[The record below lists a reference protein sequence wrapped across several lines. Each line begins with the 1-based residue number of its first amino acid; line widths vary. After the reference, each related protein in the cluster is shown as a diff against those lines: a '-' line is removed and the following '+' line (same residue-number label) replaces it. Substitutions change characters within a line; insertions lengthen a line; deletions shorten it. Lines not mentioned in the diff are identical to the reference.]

1 MSYATDL
8 RVGGKWRL
16 GRRIGAGSFGDIYIG
31 VNIHTN
37 EEVAVKLETLK
48 TKHPQLIYESK
59 IYRYLNISPTGSP
72 VIGIPKVRWYGQE
85 GDYSVMTIDLLG
97 PSLEDLFNF
106 CHRRFSLKTVLMLAD
121 QMIQRIEYVHSRSF
135 LHRDIKP
142 DNFLMGLGKEANI
155 VYIIDFGLAKK
166 YRDHKTHLHIPY
178 RENKNLTGTA
188 RYASINTH
196 LGIEQ
201 CRRDDLES
209 LGFVLMYFNRGSLPW
224 QGLRAA
230 TKKQKYQKISD
241 RKVSTPINEL
251 CKNHPP
257 EFATYLRYCRSL
269 RFDDRPDYAYLRGL
283 FRDLYLREGFADDCI
298 FDWTLMKD
306 QNQQPAAANA
316 ASHAAAIASGG
327 TPGAGAS
334 GVASPVGGGGG
345 GGGTNA
351 QTGGGGGAR
360 LNVDETG
367 NRVGVGFAG
376 AVDDHLMYRYR
387 ASNPSPIVGVT
398 NHGAMQ
404 SGSSMR
410 LPQMPDSYGG
420 AAAGGGGGAAGR
432 GDGVN
437 DAAATQA
444 ADNNGPGGAYTS
456 GLGPAD
462 GGGAGGPN
470 ASAGELGGGTS
481 TAATGG
487 RRMDSSAGVGSRATG
502 ASAAATAG
510 DGGGGGS
517 GRRDNNQ
524 QRLTRMRMPSLGRR

>member
-1 MSYATDL
+1 MSYASDL

-37 EEVAVKLETLK
+37 EEVAVKLESIK

-59 IYRYLNISPTGSP
+59 IYRYLNISPTGNP
-72 VIGIPKVRWYGQE
+72 VVGIPKVRWYGQE
-85 GDYSVMTIDLLG
+85 GDFNVMTIDLLG

-142 DNFLMGLGKEANI
+142 DNFLMGLAKEANV

-166 YRDHKTHLHIPY
+166 YRDHKTHVHIPY

-251 CKNHPP
+251 CKNYPP
-257 EFATYLRYCRSL
+257 EFATYLRYCRSM

-283 FRDLYLREGFADDCI
+283 FRDLYLREGFADDGI
-298 FDWTLMKD
+298 FDWTLMTPEMGSMSKNVT
-306 QNQQPAAANA
+306 QYRPPAAEPNPPNPDHQ
-316 ASHAAAIASGG
+316 ASFDIDEFIMKRRDIIDD
-327 TPGAGAS
+327 
-334 GVASPVGGGGG
+334 GVVSNHDPAYVNVVNNINTMGMGGG
-345 GGGTNA
+345 
-351 QTGGGGGAR
+351 
-360 LNVDETG
+360 D
-367 NRVGVGFAG
+367 
-376 AVDDHLMYRYR
+376 
-387 ASNPSPIVGVT
+387 
-398 NHGAMQ
+398 
-404 SGSSMR
+404 
-410 LPQMPDSYGG
+410 
-420 AAAGGGGGAAGR
+420 AGGFS
-432 GDGVN
+432 GDSNHV
-437 DAAATQA
+437 Q
-444 ADNNGPGGAYTS
+444 
-456 GLGPAD
+456 
-462 GGGAGGPN
+462 
-470 ASAGELGGGTS
+470 
-481 TAATGG
+481 ATGMPSTS
-487 RRMDSSAGVGSRATG
+487 RRVDMPSNNPVPRPMTEQQRK
-502 ASAAATAG
+502 
-510 DGGGGGS
+510 DGNS
-517 GRRDNNQ
+517 Q
-524 QRLTRMRMPSLGRR
+524 QRLPRMRIPSLGRR

>member
-37 EEVAVKLETLK
+37 EEVAVKLETIK

-59 IYRYLNISPTGSP
+59 IYRYLNISPTGST

-306 QNQQPAAANA
+306 QNQSGSNA
-316 ASHAAAIASGG
+316 ASHTAALPAGG

-334 GVASPVGGGGG
+334 GVASPVGGGAGG
-345 GGGTNA
+345 GANA
-351 QTGGGGGAR
+351 QTGGGGTGGGAAG

-398 NHGAMQ
+398 THGGGIESGAMQ
-404 SGSSMR
+404 PGN
-410 LPQMPDSYGG
+410 DAYGNG
-420 AAAGGGGGAAGR
+420 AAAAGASRGGGNDGA
-432 GDGVN
+432 
-437 DAAATQA
+437 TP
-444 ADNNGPGGAYTS
+444 ADNNNGAYAS
-456 GLGPAD
+456 GL
-462 GGGAGGPN
+462 GGGAGGPTT
-470 ASAGELGGGTS
+470 SAGDLGGGTS
-481 TAATGG
+481 AAATAG
-487 RRMDSSAGVGSRATG
+487 RRLDSSAGVGSRTTG
-502 ASAAATAG
+502 TSAAAAAG
-510 DGGGGGS
+510 DGGAAAAGGAGGS

>member
-31 VNIHTN
+31 ITIHTN
-37 EEVAVKLETLK
+37 EEVAVKLENTK

-59 IYRYLNISPTGSP
+59 IYRYLNISPNGQA
-72 VIGIPKVRWYGQE
+72 VVGIPRVRWYGCE
-85 GDYSVMTIDLLG
+85 GEYNIMTIDLLG

-166 YRDHKTHLHIPY
+166 YRDHKTHVHIPY

-241 RKVSTPINEL
+241 RKVSTSINEL
-251 CKNHPP
+251 CKNYPS

-298 FDWTLMKD
+298 FDWTLMRNQEAGGSSSGPVVVQAGPMFPMQQARVQEYQANLAVQHAQLPEMTRHPNQD
-306 QNQQPAAANA
+306 PGYAAGLNAGTSMPQNQALFQGAPVTGADA
-316 ASHAAAIASGG
+316 GG
-327 TPGAGAS
+327 MDMS
-334 GVASPVGGGGG
+334 
-345 GGGTNA
+345 
-351 QTGGGGGAR
+351 GAR
-360 LNVDETG
+360 RADGANPMRIGDVRKETTG
-367 NRVGVGFAG
+367 QARP
-376 AVDDHLMYRYR
+376 R
-387 ASNPSPIVGVT
+387 
-398 NHGAMQ
+398 
-404 SGSSMR
+404 MR
-410 LPQMPDSYGG
+410 LPSI
-420 AAAGGGGGAAGR
+420 
-432 GDGVN
+432 
-437 DAAATQA
+437 
-444 ADNNGPGGAYTS
+444 
-456 GLGPAD
+456 
-462 GGGAGGPN
+462 
-470 ASAGELGGGTS
+470 
-481 TAATGG
+481 G
-487 RRMDSSAGVGSRATG
+487 RR
-502 ASAAATAG
+502 
-510 DGGGGGS
+510 
-517 GRRDNNQ
+517 
-524 QRLTRMRMPSLGRR
+524 

>member
-31 VNIHTN
+31 INIHTN
-37 EEVAVKLETLK
+37 EEVAVKLESIK

-59 IYRYLNISPTGSP
+59 IYRYLNISPNAQP
-72 VIGIPKVRWYGQE
+72 VVGIPKVRWYGQE
-85 GDYSVMTIDLLG
+85 GEYSIMTIDLLG

-121 QMIQRIEYVHSRSF
+121 QMIHRIEYVHSRSF

-166 YRDHKTHLHIPY
+166 YRDHKSHVHIPY

-241 RKVSTPINEL
+241 RKVSTPINDL
-251 CKNHPP
+251 CKNYPP

-283 FRDLYLREGFADDCI
+283 FRDLFLREGFADDCI
-298 FDWTLMKD
+298 FDWTLMK
-306 QNQQPAAANA
+306 NQEIGNA
-316 ASHAAAIASGG
+316 S
-327 TPGAGAS
+327 
-334 GVASPVGGGGG
+334 VSPVGVPGPTVPGVNAPPCDTQDIVDPSRMLAQGG
-345 GGGTNA
+345 
-351 QTGGGGGAR
+351 QQDGGAGVAPGPVPVHDASY
-360 LNVDETG
+360 VDSTPMALVY
-367 NRVGVGFAG
+367 NSVA
-376 AVDDHLMYRYR
+376 A
-387 ASNPSPIVGVT
+387 
-398 NHGAMQ
+398 
-404 SGSSMR
+404 
-410 LPQMPDSYGG
+410 
-420 AAAGGGGGAAGR
+420 AAAGLPSTSRRQDASGAPPRQNAEGR
-432 GDGVN
+432 K
-437 DAAATQA
+437 
-444 ADNNGPGGAYTS
+444 DN
-456 GLGPAD
+456 
-462 GGGAGGPN
+462 
-470 ASAGELGGGTS
+470 
-481 TAATGG
+481 
-487 RRMDSSAGVGSRATG
+487 SS
-502 ASAAATAG
+502 
-510 DGGGGGS
+510 
-517 GRRDNNQ
+517 Q
-524 QRLTRMRMPSLGRR
+524 QRLPRMRIPSLGRR

>member
-1 MSYATDL
+1 MSSYATDL

-59 IYRYLNISPTGSP
+59 IYRYLNISPNGSP
-72 VIGIPKVRWYGQE
+72 VVGIPKVRWYGQE

-142 DNFLMGLGKEANI
+142 DNFLMGLGKEANV

-283 FRDLYLREGFADDCI
+283 FRDLYLREGFADDSI
-298 FDWTLMKD
+298 FDWTLMKE
-306 QNQQPAAANA
+306 QNAAAASTVSPPAAAPDMMGNRV
-316 ASHAAAIASGG
+316 S
-327 TPGAGAS
+327 GAGAAADA
-334 GVASPVGGGGG
+334 GPA
-345 GGGTNA
+345 A
-351 QTGGGGGAR
+351 TGGAGAAMTGGQGVH
-360 LNVDETG
+360 VDDTG
-367 NRVGVGFAG
+367 NRVGVGVAG
-376 AVDDHLMYRYR
+376 AVDDQLMHRYR
-387 ASNPSPIVGVT
+387 TSNPAPIVTGTGVAEDKALVPT
-398 NHGAMQ
+398 ME
-404 SGSSMR
+404 
-410 LPQMPDSYGG
+410 DIYGRM
-420 AAAGGGGGAAGR
+420 GGGGANA
-432 GDGVN
+432 
-437 DAAATQA
+437 
-444 ADNNGPGGAYTS
+444 GPGDS
-456 GLGPAD
+456 GGAD
-462 GGGAGGPN
+462 GNATSTGGVGGFHGNFGGARPGM
-470 ASAGELGGGTS
+470 SGGGVGMSLTG
-481 TAATGG
+481 GG
-487 RRMDSSAGVGSRATG
+487 RRMDDNGMPSSASPAAVAAAAGMGSRGGGQAE
-502 ASAAATAG
+502 S
-510 DGGGGGS
+510 GGGGRKDSS
-517 GRRDNNQ
+517 GGNQ
-524 QRLTRMRMPSLGRR
+524 QRLARMRLGSLGRR

>member
-31 VNIHTN
+31 VNVNTN
-37 EEVAVKLETLK
+37 EEVAVKLEGIK

-59 IYRYLNISPTGSP
+59 IYRYLNISPNGQP
-72 VIGIPKVRWYGQE
+72 VVGIPKVRWYGQE
-85 GDYSVMTIDLLG
+85 GDYNVMTIDLLG

-166 YRDHKTHLHIPY
+166 YRDHKTHIHIPY

-251 CKNHPP
+251 CKNYPP

-283 FRDLYLREGFADDCI
+283 FRDLYLREGYADDCI
-298 FDWTLMKD
+298 FDWTLMR
-306 QNQQPAAANA
+306 NQQM
-316 ASHAAAIASGG
+316 G
-327 TPGAGAS
+327 TPANNPAPPPPDHRPVYETDALDDKPKPTAYGTTDDEPFDKNVAAYQAS
-334 GVASPVGGGGG
+334 YADAVA
-345 GGGTNA
+345 
-351 QTGGGGGAR
+351 TGGV
-360 LNVDETG
+360 L
-367 NRVGVGFAG
+367 
-376 AVDDHLMYRYR
+376 
-387 ASNPSPIVGVT
+387 NPSPYTV
-398 NHGAMQ
+398 Q
-404 SGSSMR
+404 
-410 LPQMPDSYGG
+410 QPDP
-420 AAAGGGGGAAGR
+420 AGPMH
-432 GDGVN
+432 
-437 DAAATQA
+437 Q
-444 ADNNGPGGAYTS
+444 
-456 GLGPAD
+456 
-462 GGGAGGPN
+462 
-470 ASAGELGGGTS
+470 
-481 TAATGG
+481 
-487 RRMDSSAGVGSRATG
+487 AGVPSSSTRRAETALVRPVVETRKD
-502 ASAAATAG
+502 AS
-510 DGGGGGS
+510 S
-517 GRRDNNQ
+517 Q
-524 QRLTRMRMPSLGRR
+524 QRLPRMRIPSLGRR

>member
-1 MSYATDL
+1 MSFATDL

-37 EEVAVKLETLK
+37 EEVAVKLEGMK

-59 IYRYLNISPTGSP
+59 IYRYLNISPNGQP
-72 VIGIPKVRWYGQE
+72 VVGIPKVRWYGVE
-85 GDYSVMTIDLLG
+85 GEYNVMTIDLLG

-155 VYIIDFGLAKK
+155 VYVIDFGLAKK
-166 YRDHKTHLHIPY
+166 YRDHKTHVHIPY

-251 CKNHPP
+251 CKNYPP

-269 RFDDRPDYAYLRGL
+269 RFDDRPDYAYLRSL
-283 FRDLYLREGFADDCI
+283 FRDLYLREGYADDSI
-298 FDWTLMKD
+298 FDWTLSKNQD
-306 QNQQPAAANA
+306 AGGASATAAPQAPAPAQTPLVFPSQGALAQDPDIVPQNVIDHTGMHHQDTSYAAAV
-316 ASHAAAIASGG
+316 GG
-327 TPGAGAS
+327 QMGSMPPPPPMFPTGPTMKTQGVGMPSSSNRRGDPGAGAS
-334 GVASPVGGGGG
+334 RPGE
-345 GGGTNA
+345 
-351 QTGGGGGAR
+351 AR
-360 LNVDETG
+360 KD
-367 NRVGVGFAG
+367 
-376 AVDDHLMYRYR
+376 
-387 ASNPSPIVGVT
+387 
-398 NHGAMQ
+398 
-404 SGSSMR
+404 GSS
-410 LPQMPDSYGG
+410 
-420 AAAGGGGGAAGR
+420 
-432 GDGVN
+432 
-437 DAAATQA
+437 
-444 ADNNGPGGAYTS
+444 
-456 GLGPAD
+456 
-462 GGGAGGPN
+462 
-470 ASAGELGGGTS
+470 
-481 TAATGG
+481 
-487 RRMDSSAGVGSRATG
+487 
-502 ASAAATAG
+502 
-510 DGGGGGS
+510 
-517 GRRDNNQ
+517 Q
-524 QRLTRMRMPSLGRR
+524 QRLPRMRIPSLGRR

>member
-16 GRRIGAGSFGDIYIG
+16 GRRIGAGSFGDIYMGIS
-31 VNIHTN
+31 VSTN
-37 EEVAVKLETLK
+37 EEVAVKLESIK

-59 IYRYLNISPTGSP
+59 IYRYLNISPNGHP
-72 VIGIPKVRWYGQE
+72 VVGIPKVRWFGHE
-85 GDYSVMTIDLLG
+85 GEYNVMTIDLLG

-166 YRDHKTHLHIPY
+166 YRDHKTHVHIPY

-251 CKNHPP
+251 CRNYPP

-283 FRDLYLREGFADDCI
+283 FRDLYIREGFADDSI
-298 FDWTLMKD
+298 FDWTLMKNND
-306 QNQQPAAANA
+306 GGG
-316 ASHAAAIASGG
+316 ASGNPSPVAAG
-327 TPGAGAS
+327 PTNAYAPNGGEMDNFGAQVGNLGSPGEPMNMDQSYGPIAGAS
-334 GVASPVGGGGG
+334 GNVS
-345 GGGTNA
+345 A
-351 QTGGGGGAR
+351 Q
-360 LNVDETG
+360 
-367 NRVGVGFAG
+367 
-376 AVDDHLMYRYR
+376 
-387 ASNPSPIVGVT
+387 PPII
-398 NHGAMQ
+398 
-404 SGSSMR
+404 
-410 LPQMPDSYGG
+410 
-420 AAAGGGGGAAGR
+420 
-432 GDGVN
+432 
-437 DAAATQA
+437 
-444 ADNNGPGGAYTS
+444 
-456 GLGPAD
+456 
-462 GGGAGGPN
+462 GGAGGGRGQ
-470 ASAGELGGGTS
+470 AAGMPS
-481 TAATGG
+481 SSN
-487 RRMDSSAGVGSRATG
+487 RRGEAG
-502 ASAAATAG
+502 AAARPGETRKEG
-510 DGGGGGS
+510 T
-517 GRRDNNQ
+517 NV
-524 QRLTRMRMPSLGRR
+524 QRIPRMRMPSLRR

>member
-1 MSYATDL
+1 MSYASDL

-37 EEVAVKLETLK
+37 EEVAVKLESIK

-59 IYRYLNISPTGSP
+59 IYRYLNISPTGNP

-85 GDYSVMTIDLLG
+85 GDFNIMTIDLLG

-142 DNFLMGLGKEANI
+142 DNFLMGLSKEANT

-166 YRDHKTHLHIPY
+166 YRDHKTHVHIPY

-251 CKNHPP
+251 CKNYPP
-257 EFATYLRYCRSL
+257 EFATYLRYCRSM

-283 FRDLYLREGFADDCI
+283 FRDLYMREGFADDGI
-298 FDWTLMKD
+298 FDWTLMTPD
-306 QNQQPAAANA
+306 MGNTSANA
-316 ASHAAAIASGG
+316 VLPRPNIRDVISPHGESQDFAD
-327 TPGAGAS
+327 PGRMMMESRDG
-334 GVASPVGGGGG
+334 
-345 GGGTNA
+345 
-351 QTGGGGGAR
+351 
-360 LNVDETG
+360 LN
-367 NRVGVGFAG
+367 
-376 AVDDHLMYRYR
+376 
-387 ASNPSPIVGVT
+387 
-398 NHGAMQ
+398 
-404 SGSSMR
+404 
-410 LPQMPDSYGG
+410 
-420 AAAGGGGGAAGR
+420 
-432 GDGVN
+432 
-437 DAAATQA
+437 
-444 ADNNGPGGAYTS
+444 
-456 GLGPAD
+456 
-462 GGGAGGPN
+462 GGGAGAGAPALPN
-470 ASAGELGGGTS
+470 QDVSYAGVVSNFNTMGMGGNGGGFSGDSNLVQTS
-481 TAATGG
+481 GMASTS
-487 RRMDSSAGVGSRATG
+487 RRPEVPMTSVPRHVTEQQRKDGSS
-502 ASAAATAG
+502 
-510 DGGGGGS
+510 
-517 GRRDNNQ
+517 Q
-524 QRLTRMRMPSLGRR
+524 QRLPRMRIPSLGRR

>member
-31 VNIHTN
+31 INIHTN
-37 EEVAVKLETLK
+37 EEVAVKLENNK

-59 IYRYLNISPTGSP
+59 IYRYLNISPNGHP
-72 VIGIPKVRWYGQE
+72 VVGIPRVRWYGGE
-85 GDYSVMTIDLLG
+85 GEYNIMTIDLLG

-142 DNFLMGLGKEANI
+142 DNFLMGLGKEANV

-166 YRDHKTHLHIPY
+166 YRDHKTHVHIPY

-241 RKVSTPINEL
+241 RKVSTSINEL
-251 CKNHPP
+251 CKHYPP

-283 FRDLYLREGFADDCI
+283 FRDLYLREGFADDSI
-298 FDWTLMKD
+298 FDWTLMKTQD
-306 QNQQPAAANA
+306 SAASSSTPAAPGATLPTMQQPRAHELVQNSVPQYRLVNNFNFVRVDGDNVPNPSGVSGAQNIFHVSNA
-316 ASHAAAIASGG
+316 ADGAPNPHA
-327 TPGAGAS
+327 PG
-334 GVASPVGGGGG
+334 
-345 GGGTNA
+345 
-351 QTGGGGGAR
+351 
-360 LNVDETG
+360 E
-367 NRVGVGFAG
+367 
-376 AVDDHLMYRYR
+376 
-387 ASNPSPIVGVT
+387 I
-398 NHGAMQ
+398 
-404 SGSSMR
+404 
-410 LPQMPDSYGG
+410 
-420 AAAGGGGGAAGR
+420 
-432 GDGVN
+432 
-437 DAAATQA
+437 
-444 ADNNGPGGAYTS
+444 
-456 GLGPAD
+456 
-462 GGGAGGPN
+462 
-470 ASAGELGGGTS
+470 
-481 TAATGG
+481 GG
-487 RRMDSSAGVGSRATG
+487 RRGDARGPSGALLPDFRRADDAGPTRGDVRKETSG
-502 ASAAATAG
+502 AQRTRTRLPSI
-510 DGGGGGS
+510 
-517 GRRDNNQ
+517 GRR
-524 QRLTRMRMPSLGRR
+524 

>member
-31 VNIHTN
+31 VNVISH
-37 EEVAVKLETLK
+37 EEVAVKLESVK

-59 IYRYLNISPTGSP
+59 IYRYLNISPTGQP
-72 VIGIPKVRWYGQE
+72 VVGIPKVRWYGIE
-85 GDYSVMTIDLLG
+85 GEYNVMTIDLLG

-106 CHRRFSLKTVLMLAD
+106 CHRRFTLKTVLMLAD

-142 DNFLMGLGKEANI
+142 DNFLMGLGKEANV

-166 YRDHKTHLHIPY
+166 YRDHKTHVHIPY

-251 CKNHPP
+251 CRNYPP

-283 FRDLYLREGFADDCI
+283 FRDLYVREGYADDAI
-298 FDWTLMKD
+298 FDWTLMKND
-306 QNQQPAAANA
+306 G
-316 ASHAAAIASGG
+316 SGASGNQLPPHATNPAHQDVNPPVEDIRNADWTALQR
-327 TPGAGAS
+327 TPGASQQPTNAVPLSGATPLPNPRAAHNS
-334 GVASPVGGGGG
+334 GVP
-345 GGGTNA
+345 
-351 QTGGGGGAR
+351 
-360 LNVDETG
+360 
-367 NRVGVGFAG
+367 
-376 AVDDHLMYRYR
+376 
-387 ASNPSPIVGVT
+387 
-398 NHGAMQ
+398 
-404 SGSSMR
+404 GSSNR
-410 LPQMPDSYGG
+410 WNRQGDVVRKESNSQQKLP
-420 AAAGGGGGAAGR
+420 
-432 GDGVN
+432 
-437 DAAATQA
+437 
-444 ADNNGPGGAYTS
+444 
-456 GLGPAD
+456 
-462 GGGAGGPN
+462 
-470 ASAGELGGGTS
+470 
-481 TAATGG
+481 
-487 RRMDSSAGVGSRATG
+487 
-502 ASAAATAG
+502 
-510 DGGGGGS
+510 
-517 GRRDNNQ
+517 
-524 QRLTRMRMPSLGRR
+524 RMRMPSLGRR

>member
-31 VNIHTN
+31 VNVISH
-37 EEVAVKLETLK
+37 EEVAVKLESVK

-59 IYRYLNISPTGSP
+59 IYRYLNISPTGQP
-72 VIGIPKVRWYGQE
+72 VVGIPKVRWYGVE
-85 GDYSVMTIDLLG
+85 GEYNVMTIDLLG

-106 CHRRFSLKTVLMLAD
+106 CHRRFTLKTVLMLAD

-142 DNFLMGLGKEANI
+142 DNFLMGLGKEANV

-166 YRDHKTHLHIPY
+166 YRDHKTHVHIPY

-251 CKNHPP
+251 CRNYPP

-283 FRDLYLREGFADDCI
+283 FRDLYVREGYADDAI
-298 FDWTLMKD
+298 FDWTLMKND
-306 QNQQPAAANA
+306 G
-316 ASHAAAIASGG
+316 SGASGNQVPG
-327 TPGAGAS
+327 QSTSPAHPDVNPPVEDIRNADWTALQRTPGAGPPPGNAAPIS
-334 GVASPVGGGGG
+334 GATPILNPRLAH
-345 GGGTNA
+345 NA
-351 QTGGGGGAR
+351 GI
-360 LNVDETG
+360 
-367 NRVGVGFAG
+367 AG
-376 AVDDHLMYRYR
+376 A
-387 ASNPSPIVGVT
+387 SNRWNRQGDVVRKES
-398 NHGAMQ
+398 NSQ
-404 SGSSMR
+404 QK
-410 LPQMPDSYGG
+410 LP
-420 AAAGGGGGAAGR
+420 
-432 GDGVN
+432 
-437 DAAATQA
+437 
-444 ADNNGPGGAYTS
+444 
-456 GLGPAD
+456 
-462 GGGAGGPN
+462 
-470 ASAGELGGGTS
+470 
-481 TAATGG
+481 
-487 RRMDSSAGVGSRATG
+487 
-502 ASAAATAG
+502 
-510 DGGGGGS
+510 
-517 GRRDNNQ
+517 
-524 QRLTRMRMPSLGRR
+524 RMRMPSLGRR

>member
-31 VNIHTN
+31 INIHTN
-37 EEVAVKLETLK
+37 EEVAVKLESVK

-59 IYRYLNISPTGSP
+59 IYRYLNISPSGQP
-72 VIGIPKVRWYGQE
+72 VVGIPKVRWYGQE
-85 GDYSVMTIDLLG
+85 AEYNIMTIDLLG

-166 YRDHKTHLHIPY
+166 YRDHKTHIHIPY

-251 CKNHPP
+251 CKNYPP

-298 FDWTLMKD
+298 FDWTLMKS
-306 QNQQPAAANA
+306 QEMGNT
-316 ASHAAAIASGG
+316 S
-327 TPGAGAS
+327 
-334 GVASPVGGGGG
+334 VSPVGVPGPTVPGVQSPHGES
-345 GGGTNA
+345 
-351 QTGGGGGAR
+351 Q
-360 LNVDETG
+360 LFCEPENVMAPEG
-367 NRVGVGFAG
+367 
-376 AVDDHLMYRYR
+376 
-387 ASNPSPIVGVT
+387 GVT
-398 NHGAMQ
+398 
-404 SGSSMR
+404 
-410 LPQMPDSYGG
+410 
-420 AAAGGGGGAAGR
+420 GGGAAGVA
-432 GDGVN
+432 GHQDSYLG
-437 DAAATQA
+437 AAANVNANVQPMGGLYGGG
-444 ADNNGPGGAYTS
+444 NGGQNAGLPSTSRRDVPGGMPRAA
-456 GLGPAD
+456 PDARKD
-462 GGGAGGPN
+462 G
-470 ASAGELGGGTS
+470 
-481 TAATGG
+481 
-487 RRMDSSAGVGSRATG
+487 SS
-502 ASAAATAG
+502 
-510 DGGGGGS
+510 
-517 GRRDNNQ
+517 Q
-524 QRLTRMRMPSLGRR
+524 QRLPRMRIPSLGRR

>member
-1 MSYATDL
+1 MAYATDL

-31 VNIHTN
+31 INIHTS
-37 EEVAVKLETLK
+37 EEVAVKLESVK

-59 IYRYLNISPTGSP
+59 IYRYLNISTTGEP
-72 VIGIPKVRWYGQE
+72 VVGIPKVRWYGQE
-85 GDYSVMTIDLLG
+85 GDFNIMTIDLLG

-166 YRDHKTHLHIPY
+166 YRDHKTHVHIPY

-251 CKNHPP
+251 CKNYPP
-257 EFATYLRYCRSL
+257 EFAIYLRYCRSL
-269 RFDDRPDYAYLRGL
+269 RFDDRPNYAYLRGL
-283 FRDLYLREGFADDCI
+283 FRDLYLREGFADDGV
-298 FDWTLMKD
+298 FDWTLMK
-306 QNQQPAAANA
+306 NQEIGTSSSSNAVGLPGPALPGVQSPHAEPQDFGNA
-316 ASHAAAIASGG
+316 GRIMVPNAENPNGG
-327 TPGAGAS
+327 VM
-334 GVASPVGGGGG
+334 GVSPVLNQEASYAGVVSTFNTMGMGG
-345 GGGTNA
+345 
-351 QTGGGGGAR
+351 
-360 LNVDETG
+360 E
-367 NRVGVGFAG
+367 
-376 AVDDHLMYRYR
+376 
-387 ASNPSPIVGVT
+387 
-398 NHGAMQ
+398 
-404 SGSSMR
+404 
-410 LPQMPDSYGG
+410 
-420 AAAGGGGGAAGR
+420 
-432 GDGVN
+432 
-437 DAAATQA
+437 
-444 ADNNGPGGAYTS
+444 GGAYSGDPNPGQVSGGLNNRRAELPTTS
-456 GLGPAD
+456 FPRPGPDQRKD
-462 GGGAGGPN
+462 G
-470 ASAGELGGGTS
+470 
-481 TAATGG
+481 
-487 RRMDSSAGVGSRATG
+487 SS
-502 ASAAATAG
+502 
-510 DGGGGGS
+510 
-517 GRRDNNQ
+517 Q
-524 QRLTRMRMPSLGRR
+524 QRLPRMRIPSLGRR